1 MSTGPAF
8 QEPTTPL
15 IYGGGR
21 CAVCQ
26 RKTRANTL
34 MCPPHWG
41 QVPSPEREAV
51 NDCLRRWK
59 FNDCSL
65 EELRRAQARAV
76 EVVTNRSQVPTLEG
90 STEV

>member
-1 MSTGPAF
+1 MSAPTPF
-8 QEPTTPL
+8 QEPVTPL

-34 MCPPHWG
+34 MCPTHWG
-41 QVPSPEREAV
+41 LVPSLQREAV

-65 EELRRAQARAV
+65 AELRAAQARAV
-76 EVVTNRSQVPTLEG
+76 EAVTGQARTLEG
-90 STEV
+90 TT